1 MLYLGK
7 VVEYNAEMGYGY
19 LSVHASDKHVRF
31 YAIDFPKEGGQPKK
45 GEKIKY
51 IALEQNGVIKASQ
64 IIRLDVAMSEELK
77 QKKANVSKQKNILK
91 KSKNDRNPFSFIS
104 IAILVIFSGLVY
116 LGISAWSQYKNYQ
129 NEQQSKFVLLEQQH
143 KQAVEQQRKEIGY
156 VKPIMFSDKSKN
168 ALNETTKNIE
178 LELKSVKVENN
189 QLEHTASTSQHTVKN
204 KENTSKVQFKCDGR
218 THCSQMR
225 SLEEAVFFI
234 KNCPNTKMDGNNDGV
249 PCERQF
255 KTRNTFKS

>member
-1 MLYLGK
+1 
-7 VVEYNAEMGYGY
+7 
-19 LSVHASDKHVRF
+19 
-31 YAIDFPKEGGQPKK
+31 
-45 GEKIKY
+45 
-51 IALEQNGVIKASQ
+51 
-64 IIRLDVAMSEELK
+64 MSEELK

-104 IAILVIFSGLVY
+104 IAILVIFSGLDY
-116 LGISAWSQYKNYQ
+116 MSISAWSQYKNYQ

-168 ALNETTKNIE
+168 ALNETSKNIE
-178 LELKSVKVENN
+178 SELKLVKVENN

-218 THCSQMR
+218 THCIANYQ
-225 SLEEAVFFI
+225 I
-234 KNCPNTKMDGNNDGV
+234 K
-249 PCERQF
+249 
-255 KTRNTFKS
+255 